1 MALDLKK
8 VEATLREFISGEVDY
23 DIHKQFEHDEET
35 GEDSYPDLAERF
47 IEIYEATE
55 SK

>member
-1 MALDLKK
+1 MSLDPQK

-47 IEIYEATE
+47 IETYEALE
-55 SK
+55 NK